1 MAKSCRWVSNVIISI
16 LLKKGW
22 LSDVTTRRISHL
34 FSSALLTVPLR
45 KLSIIGFSDYT
56 FKWFRSDLLN
66 RKFTV
71 NLENSFS
78 KFEAYHAVCHK
89 DPYSPLYYSW
99 STFVIYRW
107 KLNAMC
113 GVPQGSILAPLLF
126 LMYVSDVPMEVK
138 CNLFFYA
145 DGTCLVLQSKNIKDI
160 EKQRNEEFANIFDWF
175 FDNEVFTSVKIKR
188 NPSFLLLNILS
199 KSIRS

>member
-71 NLENSFS
+71 NLENSF
-78 KFEAYHAVCHK
+78 FEV
-89 DPYSPLYYSW
+89 W
-99 STFVIYRW
+99 SVSCR
-107 KLNAMC
+107 
-113 GVPQGSILAPLLF
+113 VPQGSILAPLLF